1 MDIIIGK
8 TVTLKPIKGACQ
20 RTKNRIRE
28 HGSQGFTITRF
39 DPGSR
44 LFGNTPAV
52 MLESVTVTASDGKGG
67 KENWSGWLPLLEI
80 DEVEN
85 EAG

>member
-8 TVTLKPIKGACQ
+8 IVTLKPVQGACQ

-28 HGSQGFTITRF
+28 HGSQGFTIIRF
-39 DPGSR
+39 DPGSQ

-52 MLESVTVTASDGKGG
+52 LLDSVSTTSSDGQGG
-67 KENWSGWLPLLEI
+67 REQWSGWLPLLEI
-80 DEVEN
+80 DE
-85 EAG
+85 A

>member
-8 TVTLKPIKGACQ
+8 TVTLKWIKGACQ

-28 HGSQGFTITRF
+28 HGSQGFVISRF
-39 DPGSR
+39 DPGSQ

-52 MLESVTVTASDGKGG
+52 LLNSVSVTASDGQGG
-67 KENWSGWLPLLEI
+67 REQWSGWLPLLEI
-80 DEVEN
+80 DEV
-85 EAG
+85 

>member
-1 MDIIIGK
+1 MDIKIGRVLK
-8 TVTLKPIKGACQ
+8 LKPLKGACQ

-28 HGSQGFTITRF
+28 HGSQGFVITRF

-52 MLESVTVTASDGKGG
+52 LFNSVSVTASDGQGG
-67 KENWSGWLPLLEI
+67 REQWSGWLPIL
-80 DEVEN
+80 EVE
-85 EAG
+85 ELQEEG

>member
-1 MDIIIGK
+1 MDINIGK

-28 HGSQGFTITRF
+28 HGSQGFVITNF
-39 DPGSR
+39 NPGSW

-52 MLESVTVTASDGKGG
+52 MLESVSKTANNGRGG
-67 KENWSGWLPLLEI
+67 KESWIGWLPLLEI
-80 DEVEN
+80 DEDKN